1 MELRHLRYFVAVAD
15 ELNFTRAAQRLHTA
29 QPSLSQQIRD
39 LENEIGTLLL
49 ERSRRKVELTE
60 AGRVF
65 LAEARLVL
73 AQADRAVARARHA
86 GRQQALTV
94 KIGFVPAA
102 EVTIFPAILPKLRM
116 QFPGVHVELRS
127 LPTMEQEDALLRGD
141 IDIAFMRRP
150 VHMPELHAEVVLTE
164 PLVALMPAGHP
175 LAAHACIE
183 PPMLDGQ
190 PFIQTN
196 PAYAGQLYD
205 IVAQYFDAHRVR
217 PEVVQVATNILLNLN
232 LVGMGLG
239 VALLPAYVEALAGE
253 SLCCR
258 PLASPAPDIDL
269 LMVTRAEAHSPELDA
284 LIALLRMTRRHG
296 AARTHATVC

>member
-39 LENEIGTLLL
+39 LEDEIGTQLL
-49 ERSRRKVELTE
+49 ERSKRKVELTE

-73 AQADRAVARARHA
+73 AQADRAVARARQA

-102 EVTIFPAILPKLRM
+102 EVEIFPAILPKLRM

-150 VHMPELHAEVVLTE
+150 VHAQGLHAEVVLTE
-164 PLVALMPAGHP
+164 PLVVLMPAGHP
-175 LAAHACIE
+175 LAAHAQVE
-183 PPMLDGQ
+183 PAMLDGQ

-205 IVAQYFDAHRVR
+205 IVGRYFADHRIQ
-217 PEVVQVATNILLNLN
+217 PDVVQVATNILLNLN

-239 VALLPAYVEALAGE
+239 IALLPAYVDALAGE
-253 SLCCR
+253 SMCCR
-258 PLASPAPDIDL
+258 PLAPPAPDIDL

-284 LIALLRMTRRHG
+284 LIDLMRRAPFRRPG
-296 AARTHATVC
+296 